1 MNLNVGNGFL
11 GLVIL
16 ILDIWAIINIVQSNA
31 SNMAKVLWVVL
42 VLLLPVVGL
51 IFWFFAGP
59 RGGKV

>member
-51 IFWFFAGP
+51 IIWFFAGP

>member
-1 MNLNVGNGFL
+1 MNLSVGNGFL

-16 ILDIWAIINIVQSNA
+16 ILDIWAIINIVQSSA

-51 IFWFFAGP
+51 IIWFFAGP

>member
-1 MNLNVGNGFL
+1 MNVSVGNGFL

-31 SNMAKVLWVVL
+31 SNGAKVLWVVL

-51 IFWFFAGP
+51 IIWFFAGP
-59 RGGKV
+59 RGRKA